1 MRGVNI
7 LFFALMFSFS
17 PLLGQSD
24 AVQETMT
31 PIDIP
36 TTKAHKEH
44 KEHKEH
50 SPKKAGW
57 YSTALPGLGQAYNK
71 KYWKIPIVWAGFAA
85 TGHFIG
91 SNAVPM
97 QKERAAYIWLSKE
110 DPEGEAPE
118 LAIKNPNAQ
127 NHFNSYNQ
135 YRHNVELFAIISI
148 AWYALNVLDAVVDA
162 HLMYFDVS
170 DDLSFNIS
178 PFVVPVQMYNS
189 NTFAT
194 GIAIKINF

>member
-1 MRGVNI
+1 
-7 LFFALMFSFS
+7 MFSFS

-31 PIDIP
+31 PIDVP
-36 TTKAHKEH
+36 TSKAHKAHREY
-44 KEHKEH
+44 KEH

-57 YSTALPGLGQAYNK
+57 YSTALPGLGQGYNK

-91 SNAVPM
+91 SNVAPM
-97 QKERAAYIWLSKE
+97 KDAKASYIWLSKGA
-110 DPEGEAPE
+110 EGEPPNDKVKKTE
-118 LAIKNPNAQ
+118 NAQ
-127 NHFNSYNQ
+127 NYYNTYNQ
-135 YRHNVELFAIISI
+135 HLHNIELFALISV